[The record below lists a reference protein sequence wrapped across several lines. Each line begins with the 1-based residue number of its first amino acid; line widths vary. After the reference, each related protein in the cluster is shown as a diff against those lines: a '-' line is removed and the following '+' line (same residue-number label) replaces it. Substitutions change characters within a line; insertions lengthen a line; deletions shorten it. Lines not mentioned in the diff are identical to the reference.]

1 MQEDGEK
8 ENIVSSG
15 TRRNSEQ
22 MKESEG
28 EHEPRKI
35 RWNKK
40 EAKGE
45 KKRRKK
51 IGKLVNGMKFY
62 YTKGES

>member
-22 MKESEG
+22 MKVSEG
-28 EHEPRKI
+28 EQGLR
-35 RWNKK
+35 
-40 EAKGE
+40 
-45 KKRRKK
+45 
-51 IGKLVNGMKFY
+51 
-62 YTKGES
+62 

>member
-28 EHEPRKI
+28 EQGLR
-35 RWNKK
+35 
-40 EAKGE
+40 
-45 KKRRKK
+45 
-51 IGKLVNGMKFY
+51 
-62 YTKGES
+62 